1 MILSHE
7 DGNTSYVKNIHKPT
21 VWPAAGCIYSR
32 CVALIVIIMLFTKA
46 CLGSGFADLSNV
58 CGPLFYPVKFKNQ
71 CLYLDDQLTRNICD
85 TPRTFLG
92 LPNNPIHLKF
102 CNKYTLNHILPQDS
116 PWDGRRVG
124 GGCNETMIELVN
136 SDNRAREE
144 FELFVSLL
152 ERVDCDSVY
161 SVTWGCSI
169 CQKAYRDWLCTQH
182 IPVFSRNSPPS
193 RIPPCGDFCSGVEH
207 KCPFLRPLTETTYAG
222 EPSFICKDPS
232 SDMVPSLS
240 EQCYKQCYLTDDKN
254 AKCLR
259 QFPSRHNVSAALY
272 TNTTES
278 NSCCSLTTNSLTRMC
293 VYLIGFVFVRTVL
306 LFYSIGLT

>member
-92 LPNNPIHLKF
+92 LPNNQIHLKF

-169 CQKAYRDWLCTQH
+169 CQVSTFH
-182 IPVFSRNSPPS
+182 SFFSLSFFFRSATDKSFTCNQT
-193 RIPPCGDFCSGVEH
+193 R
-207 KCPFLRPLTETTYAG
+207 R
-222 EPSFICKDPS
+222 FIC
-232 SDMVPSLS
+232 
-240 EQCYKQCYLTDDKN
+240 
-254 AKCLR
+254 
-259 QFPSRHNVSAALY
+259 FY
-272 TNTTES
+272 TNH
-278 NSCCSLTTNSLTRMC
+278 R
-293 VYLIGFVFVRTVL
+293 GL
-306 LFYSIGLT
+306 LAPSKKPADR

>member
-71 CLYLDDQLTRNICD
+71 CLYLDDRLTRNICD

-169 CQKAYRDWLCTQH
+169 CQVSTFH
-182 IPVFSRNSPPS
+182 
-193 RIPPCGDFCSGVEH
+193 
-207 KCPFLRPLTETTYAG
+207 
-222 EPSFICKDPS
+222 SFF
-232 SDMVPSLS
+232 SLS
-240 EQCYKQCYLTDDKN
+240 FFLDQLQINHLHVTKPADLFVFIQ
-254 AKCLR
+254 
-259 QFPSRHNVSAALY
+259 
-272 TNTTES
+272 TTV
-278 NSCCSLTTNSLTRMC
+278 
-293 VYLIGFVFVRTVL
+293 VYLLPAKSQLTVKSVAQASGSVAE
-306 LFYSIGLT
+306 LF